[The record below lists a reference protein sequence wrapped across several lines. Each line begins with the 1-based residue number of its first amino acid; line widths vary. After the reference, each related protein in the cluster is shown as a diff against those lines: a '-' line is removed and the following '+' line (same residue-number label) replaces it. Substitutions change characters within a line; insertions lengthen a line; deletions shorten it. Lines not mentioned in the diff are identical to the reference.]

1 MKSHRVKAPLLLRW
15 PLRRAVEP
23 VSAARRWLD
32 RADWFAAPLA
42 LLVGVLPLPIGGRIV
57 GVVLVALA
65 FALAV
70 VLRARP
76 RRPPGWIIVDP
87 NGIARHRPSGD
98 APSSSGP
105 SASAWWS
112 SPTSPRRGVSSPSRR
127 PSRRATSR
135 CALPATTTRRRRGSS
150 SRAGRRSATWTWRS
164 RRSMGTKRSL
174 RATRWRS
181 SPRCARTTAPP
192 IDRILLSDPRGAAVV
207 LEGNELR
214 AGDRVIDLTAPL
226 EWRAF
231 LFLESAGPLG
241 AVVQATWVRQAGTR
255 GRARRSAVR
264 YARAGASRRAHPVDP
279 RRPSS
284 HRAPHGNRAPLHGA
298 VPYALD
304 RAPRASRSPTPAAE
318 LSARR
323 RARPDELSLSTR
335 LLLRSR

>member
-32 RADWFAAPLA
+32 RAEWFAAPLA

-76 RRPPGWIIVDP
+76 RRHPSGWIIVDP

-98 APSSSGP
+98 ARLVFWAERFGVVVLSNESKTRGLIAITTPEQTRYVPVRVAGDDDATPARELFARGP
-105 SASAWWS
+105 SLSDMDVALAPLDGDEALSAGDALALVA
-112 SPTSPRRGVSSPSRR
+112 TV
-127 PSRRATSR
+127 RAHD
-135 CALPATTTRRRRGSS
+135 
-150 SRAGRRSATWTWRS
+150 RAA
-164 RRSMGTKRSL
+164 
-174 RATRWRS
+174 
-181 SPRCARTTAPP
+181 
-192 IDRILLSDPRGAAVV
+192 IDRILLSDPHGAAVV

-241 AVVQATWVRQAGTR
+241 AVVQATWVRQAGTEVVLVAPQSDTREPAPR
-255 GRARRSAVR
+255 GGRI
-264 YARAGASRRAHPVDP
+264 
-279 RRPSS
+279 PSIPD
-284 HRAPHGNRAPLHGA
+284 APPPIELRMAIERLFMAPFRH
-298 VPYALD
+298 ALD
-304 RAPRASRSPTPAAE
+304 RAPRASRSPTPAA
-318 LSARR
+318 SSRR
-323 RARPDELSLSTR
+323 GEGRAPTS
-335 LLLRSR
+335 